1 MVGRKIIWYRRLII
15 KGLQSGRR
23 FNKRDKSLSKKGKKR
38 KNIKNKVWDVINIII
53 DRLGVGKGS
62 VKDRKTHAKL
72 MMMVVFNSNN
82 ATEKIQ
88 ISLKKMDLQKL

>member
-38 KNIKNKVWDVINIII
+38 KNIKNKV
-53 DRLGVGKGS
+53 
-62 VKDRKTHAKL
+62 
-72 MMMVVFNSNN
+72 
-82 ATEKIQ
+82 
-88 ISLKKMDLQKL
+88 